1 MVRTFSMLV
10 VLVSATVACGQE
22 SLRVAPP
29 SVCGILSIEEPK
41 LVANAVR
48 EWLTNLAEYDDLINL
63 IVPSIVES
71 KSDFKALASF
81 AIDGV
86 QLFGDTQYLAFYVN
100 DDDSIGLVARLG
112 SRQKDAFEEWRS
124 RSLPHIELQD
134 LKAEDNLFEQLLGV
148 IAPKDLD
155 VSKYSIRGLDNHI
168 IFATNSNFADALQN
182 RVEKLGTEQGPFI
195 TENRRFARSFGQI
208 KKTKDSIGFAYFV
221 PSKFAPLVSEVF
233 LEKKTL
239 AAYGIDELVSCSIDL
254 RFERIGEQKLFSAS
268 CFMPTTMPRVGLAAL
283 WETYQPI
290 ALLPPLADFIANK
303 EPIRLRIENKSK
315 FDFWEK
321 QKAIHESDHGA
332 GTFIKDMDQQ
342 FAFLGGF
349 QTIFNSNNGQTAVFW
364 FSEGKTNGMVKM
376 NGIDSRSGAVEY
388 QRQLADFHLQDDGKF
403 PFEEVELGHSLI
415 SWFRSDNVAR
425 AKFVS
430 DYERNP
436 QAGESLQNHG
446 AIVGE
451 NWTISGEKQ
460 ALLSPSFKSFD
471 SEIEFANEIKS
482 CFPTIGHAV
491 FNDGFEPSW
500 LEVNWTNGRRSLVSN
515 FSYEYLKKKYKNKA
529 LEKFRNSQVKK
540 YPHIDPED
548 YQDRLFALSEIVLN
562 SLVVSMEADVT
573 EFRCSGSNNEWRY
586 IIVPKEVRTSNRTP

>member
-1 MVRTFSMLV
+1 MIRTFSILV
-10 VLVSATVACGQE
+10 ILVSATVACGQE
-22 SLRVAPP
+22 SLKVAPP
-29 SVCGILSIEEPK
+29 SVCGILCIEEPK
-41 LVANAVR
+41 LVADAIR

-71 KSDFKALASF
+71 KSDFEALTSF
-81 AIDGV
+81 VIDGV
-86 QLFGDTQYLAFYVN
+86 NLLGDTQYLAFYVN

-112 SRQKDAFEEWRS
+112 SRQKVAFEKWRS

-134 LKAEDNLFEQLLGV
+134 LKAEDNFFDQLLRV
-148 IAPKDLD
+148 FAPKDLD
-155 VSKYSIRGLDNHI
+155 VRKYSIRGLDSHI
-168 IFATNSNFADALQN
+168 IIANNSSFADALQN

-254 RFERIGEQKLFSAS
+254 RFERIGERKLFSAS

-283 WETYQPI
+283 WETYQTI
-290 ALLPPLADFIANK
+290 TVLPPLADFFANK
-303 EPIRLRIENKSK
+303 EPTKLRIENKSK
-315 FDFWEK
+315 FDYWEK
-321 QKAIHESDHGA
+321 RKAIHESDHGV
-332 GTFIKDMDQQ
+332 GTFIKDMDNQ

-349 QTIFNSNNGQTAVFW
+349 QTIFNSNNGQAAVFW

-376 NGIDSRSGAVEY
+376 TGIDSRSGAVEH
-388 QRQLADFHLQDDGKF
+388 QRQLADFHRRDDREF
-403 PFEEVELGHSLI
+403 PFEEIELGHNLT

-436 QAGESLQNHG
+436 REGESLLNHG

-451 NWTISGEKQ
+451 NWTISGEKRD
-460 ALLSPSFKSFD
+460 LLSPSFKSFD
-471 SEIEFANEIKS
+471 SEVEFASEIMS

-540 YPHIDPED
+540 YPHIEPED
-548 YQDRLFALSEIVLN
+548 YPDRLFALSEIVLN
-562 SLVVSMEADVT
+562 SLVMSMEADVT

-586 IIVPKEVRTSNRTP
+586 IIVPKGVKASNSLP